1 MKLFILLGSAIL
13 FATALT
19 PISAY
24 ADDSNLKCRRMAN
37 GCDTHNNGGSER
49 ISISGFDIEVKSSDR
64 GNRNRNTVDRNTG
77 NRNTVA
83 STNDNIG
90 NGNDDTVSAAGA
102 DHPDTDDTDNADAG
116 NENAGNDNADTGD
129 NEADADNDNADDG
142 DNDAG
147 NDNTDTGASNN
158 AQPQLNSNDIKG
170 FDPSSGLYGPGT

>member
-1 MKLFILLGSAIL
+1 MKLTILLSSAIL

-77 NRNTVA
+77 NRNTA
-83 STNDNIG
+83 ARTNDNIG

-102 DHPDTDDTDNADAG
+102 DHADADDTDNADDG
-116 NENAGNDNADTGD
+116 NVDTG
-129 NEADADNDNADDG
+129 ADNT
-142 DNDAG
+142 DAG
-147 NDNTDTGASNN
+147 NDNNDTGASNN
-158 AQPQLNSNDIKG
+158 SPPQSNSNDIEG
-170 FDPSSGLYGPGT
+170 FDPSTGLYGPGT

>member
-1 MKLFILLGSAIL
+1 MKFTILLSSAIL

-37 GCDTHNNGGSER
+37 GCDTRNAGGNER

-64 GNRNRNTVDRNTG
+64 GNRNRNTADRNTG

-90 NGNDDTVSAAGA
+90 NGNDDSDAGV
-102 DHPDTDDTDNADAG
+102 DHTDADDTDND
-116 NENAGNDNADTGD
+116 NAGNDAGD
-129 NEADADNDNADDG
+129 NT
-142 DNDAG
+142 DAG
-147 NDNTDTGASNN
+147 NDNNDTGASNN
-158 AQPQLNSNDIKG
+158 TPPQLNSNDIKG
-170 FDPSSGLYGPGT
+170 FDPFGGLYGPGT

>member
-1 MKLFILLGSAIL
+1 MKFTILLSSAIL

-37 GCDTHNNGGSER
+37 GCDTRNNGGSER

-77 NRNTVA
+77 NRNTA
-83 STNDNIG
+83 ARTNDNIG

-102 DHPDTDDTDNADAG
+102 DHADADDTDNADDG
-116 NENAGNDNADTGD
+116 NVDTGADNTDAGNDNADADG
-129 NEADADNDNADDG
+129 NADAGTDNN
-142 DNDAG
+142 
-147 NDNTDTGASNN
+147 DTGASNN
-158 AQPQLNSNDIKG
+158 NPPQLNSNDVEG
-170 FDPSSGLYGPGT
+170 FDPFGGLYGPGT

>member
-1 MKLFILLGSAIL
+1 MKFTILLSSAIL

-37 GCDTHNNGGSER
+37 GCDTRNNGGSER

-64 GNRNRNTVDRNTG
+64 GNRNRNTVDR
-77 NRNTVA
+77 
-83 STNDNIG
+83 SNDSIG

-102 DHPDTDDTDNADAG
+102 DHPDTDDTDNVDAG
-116 NENAGNDNADTGD
+116 NDDTDAVDN
-129 NEADADNDNADDG
+129 
-142 DNDAG
+142 NDAG

-158 AQPQLNSNDIKG
+158 PPPQSNSNDIKG
-170 FDPSSGLYGPGT
+170 FDPFGGLYGPGT

>member
-1 MKLFILLGSAIL
+1 MKFTILLSSAIL

-37 GCDTHNNGGSER
+37 GCDTRPGGGNER

-64 GNRNRNTVDRNTG
+64 GNRNTVDR
-77 NRNTVA
+77 
-83 STNDNIG
+83 TNDSIG

-102 DHPDTDDTDNADAG
+102 DHPDTDDTDNDNAG

-129 NEADADNDNADDG
+129 NETDADNDNADDG

-147 NDNTDTGASNN
+147 NDNNDTGANN
-158 AQPQLNSNDIKG
+158 NSPPQLNSNDIKG
-170 FDPSSGLYGPGT
+170 FDPSTGLYGPGT

>member
-1 MKLFILLGSAIL
+1 MKFTILLSSTIL

-64 GNRNRNTVDRNTG
+64 GNRNRNTIDRNTG
-77 NRNTVA
+77 NRNTA
-83 STNDNIG
+83 ARNKDNIG

-102 DHPDTDDTDNADAG
+102 DNADAG
-116 NENAGNDNADTGD
+116 TDN
-129 NEADADNDNADDG
+129 N
-142 DNDAG
+142 
-147 NDNTDTGASNN
+147 DTGASNN
-158 AQPQLNSNDIKG
+158 SPPQHNSNDIKG
-170 FDPSSGLYGPGT
+170 FDPFSGLYGPGT